1 MRKLYINKNRS
12 ATKKRKLSKSQTD
25 IIELK
30 KTIAVLKNS
39 IESFNSRQDQRE
51 ESISQ
56 LKDRSPE
63 MIQPKEQQQKE

>member
-1 MRKLYINKNRS
+1 MRKPYINKNRS

-39 IESFNSRQDQRE
+39 IESFNSRVNQG
-51 ESISQ
+51 
-56 LKDRSPE
+56 
-63 MIQPKEQQQKE
+63 EQKSVN